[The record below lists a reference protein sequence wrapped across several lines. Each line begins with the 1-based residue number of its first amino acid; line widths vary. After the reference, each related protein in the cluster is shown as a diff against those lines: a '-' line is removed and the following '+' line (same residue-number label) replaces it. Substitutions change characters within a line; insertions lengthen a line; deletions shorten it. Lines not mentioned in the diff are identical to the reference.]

1 MLPPLSERARGRW
14 TGLLP
19 MLGVDSRFLS
29 GRKNGPCPICGGK
42 TRFRYDDK
50 EGRGTWIC
58 NHCGAGDGADLAMK
72 VLGID
77 FKELAER
84 IGPLI
89 GEVKPTAPKKDR
101 SHDDTRKSLNALWQA
116 SRPVER
122 GDAVSRY
129 LAARVGL
136 VAVPDCLRTVERLR
150 YQDDKPSFHPGMIA
164 KVAALDG
171 SGVQIHRTYLTTDGR
186 KADVESPR
194 RMMPGPIPDGSAVR
208 LFPLGAVLGIAE
220 GIETAFAAASLFG
233 VPVWAS
239 LNSVMLTKWEAPPD
253 VEEVVIFGDPD
264 RNYDGQAAAYA
275 LAKRLRHPP
284 VNPKAPV
291 FTGRVRV
298 EIPDTLGSDWCD
310 VFNAGRRAAA

>member
-42 TRFRYDDK
+42 TRFRFDDL

-58 NHCGAGDGADLAMK
+58 NNCGAGDGADLAMR

-84 IGPLI
+84 MAPLI
-89 GEVKPTAPKKDR
+89 DEVKPTAPRKGR
-101 SHDDTRKSLNALWQA
+101 AEADTRKSLEALWQA
-116 SRPVER
+116 SKRVER

-136 VAVPDCLRTVERLR
+136 VSVPDCLRTVERLR

-164 KVAALDG
+164 KVAGLDG
-171 SGVQIHRTYLTTDGR
+171 QGVNIHRTYLTADGS
-186 KADVESPR
+186 KADVEAPR
-194 RMMPGPIPDGSAVR
+194 RMMQGTVPDGSAVR
-208 LFPLGAVLGIAE
+208 LFPPGAVLGIAE

-233 VPVWAS
+233 VPVWAA
-239 LNSVMLTKWEAPPD
+239 LNSVMLAKWEPPAG
-253 VEEVVIFGDPD
+253 VEEVVIFGDAD
-264 RNYDGQAAAYA
+264 VKFAGQAAAYA
-275 LAKRLRHPP
+275 LAKRLQPP
-284 VNPKAPV
+284 L

-298 EIPDTLGSDWCD
+298 EIPETLGSDWCD

>member
-14 TGLLP
+14 VGLLP

-42 TRFRYDDK
+42 TRFRFDDL

-84 IGPLI
+84 MAPLI
-89 GEVKPTAPKKDR
+89 GEVKPTAPKKGRDEA
-101 SHDDTRKSLNALWQA
+101 DTRKSLNALWQA
-116 SRPVER
+116 SKRVER
-122 GDAVSRY
+122 GDAVFRY

-136 VAVPDCLRTVERLR
+136 VSVPDCLRTVERLR

-164 KVAALDG
+164 KVTGLDG
-171 SGVQIHRTYLTTDGR
+171 QGVNIHRTYLTADGR
-186 KADVESPR
+186 KADVEDPR
-194 RMMPGPIPDGSAVR
+194 RMMQGTVPDGSAVR
-208 LFPLGAVLGIAE
+208 LFPPGAVLGIAE

-239 LNSVMLTKWEAPPD
+239 LNSTMLVKWEPPAG
-253 VEEVVIFGDPD
+253 VEEVVIFGDAD
-264 RNYDGQAAAYA
+264 VKFGGQAAAYA
-275 LAKRLRHPP
+275 LAKRLQPP
-284 VNPKAPV
+284 LFA
-291 FTGRVRV
+291 GRVRV
-298 EIPDTLGSDWCD
+298 EIPETLGSDWCD

>member
-42 TRFRYDDK
+42 TRFRFDDL

-58 NHCGAGDGADLAMK
+58 NNCGAGNGIDLAMK

-77 FKELAER
+77 FKELAAR
-84 IGPLI
+84 LDPII
-89 GEVKPTAPKKDR
+89 GEVKVAPPKR
-101 SHDDTRKSLNALWQA
+101 VPPPEEQRRNLNRLWQA
-116 SRPVER
+116 SEPVVP
-122 GDAVSRY
+122 GDWVSRY

-136 VAVPDCLRTVERLR
+136 VTVPACLRSIKGMR
-150 YQDDKPSFHPGMIA
+150 YQDSPPSLHPGMLA
-164 KVAALDG
+164 KVVTPDG
-171 SGVQIHRTYLTTDGR
+171 QGANIHRTYLTMDGR
-186 KADVESPR
+186 KADVPSPR

-239 LNSVMLTKWEAPPD
+239 LNSTMLVKWLPPAG
-253 VEEVVIFGDPD
+253 VEEVVIFGDAD
-264 RNYDGQAAAYA
+264 EKFGGQAAAYA
-275 LAKRLRHPP
+275 LAKRLQRPLFEG
-284 VNPKAPV
+284 K
-291 FTGRVRV
+291 VRV

>member
-14 TGLLP
+14 AGLLP

-42 TRFRYDDK
+42 TRFRFDDL

-58 NHCGAGDGADLAMK
+58 NHCGAGNGIDLAMK

-84 IGPLI
+84 IAPLI
-89 GEVKPTAPKKDR
+89 GDVEPTAPKKPR
-101 SHDDTRKSLNALWQA
+101 AEADTRKGLNALWRA
-116 SRPVER
+116 SRAVER
-122 GDAVSRY
+122 GDPVSRY

-136 VAVPDCLRTVERLR
+136 VNVPDCLRTVDRLR
-150 YQDDKPSFHPGMIA
+150 YQDDKPSYHPGMIA

-171 SGVQIHRTYLTTDGR
+171 SGVQIHRTFLTADGR
-186 KADVESPR
+186 KADVEAPR
-194 RMMPGPIPDGSAVR
+194 RMMPGPIPDGAAVR
-208 LFPLGAVLGIAE
+208 LFPPGAVLGIAE

-239 LNSVMLTKWEAPPD
+239 LNSTMLVKWEPPAG
-253 VEEVVIFGDPD
+253 VEEVVIFGDAD
-264 RNYDGQAAAYA
+264 VKFAGQAAAYT
-275 LAKRLRHPP
+275 LAKRLQRPL
-284 VNPKAPV
+284 

-298 EIPDTLGSDWCD
+298 EIPETLGSDWCD
-310 VFNAGRRAAA
+310 VFNAGRRQAA

>member
-1 MLPPLSERARGRW
+1 MQPPLSERARGRW
-14 TGLLP
+14 AGLLP

-42 TRFRYDDK
+42 TRFRFDDL

-89 GEVKPTAPKKDR
+89 GEVKPTAPKKGRDEA
-101 SHDDTRKSLNALWQA
+101 DTRKSLNALWQA
-116 SRPVER
+116 SKRVER

-136 VAVPDCLRTVERLR
+136 VSVPDCLRTVERLR

-164 KVAALDG
+164 KVAGLDG
-171 SGVQIHRTYLTTDGR
+171 QGVNIHRTYLTADGR

-194 RMMPGPIPDGSAVR
+194 RMMQGTVPDGSAVR
-208 LFPLGAVLGIAE
+208 LFPHSAVLGIAE

-233 VPVWAS
+233 VPVWAA
-239 LNSVMLTKWEAPPD
+239 LNSVMLAKWEPPAG
-253 VEEVVIFGDPD
+253 VEEVVIFGDAD
-264 RNYDGQAAAYA
+264 KKFAGQAAAYA
-275 LAKRLRHPP
+275 LAKRLQPP
-284 VNPKAPV
+284 L
-291 FTGRVRV
+291 FEGRVRV
-298 EIPDTLGSDWCD
+298 EIPETLGSDWCD
-310 VFNAGRRAAA
+310 VFNTGRRAAA

>member
-14 TGLLP
+14 AGLLP

-42 TRFRYDDK
+42 TRFRFDDL

-72 VLGID
+72 TLGID

-84 IGPLI
+84 MAPLI
-89 GEVKPTAPKKDR
+89 GEVKPTAPRKGRDEA
-101 SHDDTRKSLNALWQA
+101 DTRKSLNALWRA
-116 SRPVER
+116 SKRVER
-122 GDAVSRY
+122 GDAVSLY
-129 LAARVGL
+129 LSARVGL
-136 VAVPDCLRTVERLR
+136 VSAPDCLRTVEHLR

-164 KVAALDG
+164 KVAGLDG
-171 SGVQIHRTYLTTDGR
+171 QGVNIHRTYLTADGR

-194 RMMPGPIPDGSAVR
+194 RMMQGTVPDGSAVR
-208 LFPLGAVLGIAE
+208 LFPPGVVLGIAE

-233 VPVWAS
+233 VPVWAA
-239 LNSVMLTKWEAPPD
+239 LNSVMLAKWEPPAG
-253 VEEVVIFGDPD
+253 VEEVVIFGDAD
-264 RNYDGQAAAYA
+264 KKFAGQAAAYA
-275 LAKRLRHPP
+275 LAKRLQPP
-284 VNPKAPV
+284 L

-298 EIPDTLGSDWCD
+298 EIPETLGSDWCD

>member
-19 MLGVDSRFLS
+19 MLGVDSRYLS

-89 GEVKPTAPKKDR
+89 GQVKPTAPRKER
-101 SHDDTRKSLNALWQA
+101 GEADTRKSLEALWRA
-116 SRPVER
+116 SKRVER

-129 LAARVGL
+129 LSARVGL
-136 VAVPDCLRTVERLR
+136 VGVPDCLRMVERLR
-150 YQDDKPSFHPGMIA
+150 YQDDNPSFHPGMIA
-164 KVAALDG
+164 KVTGLDG
-171 SGVQIHRTYLTTDGR
+171 QGVNIHRTYLTADGR

-194 RMMPGPIPDGSAVR
+194 RMMQGTVPDGSAVR
-208 LFPLGAVLGIAE
+208 LFPPGTVLGIAE

-233 VPVWAS
+233 VPVWAA
-239 LNSVMLTKWEAPPD
+239 LNSTMLVKWEPPAG
-253 VEEVVIFGDPD
+253 VEEVVVFGDAD
-264 RNYDGQAAAYA
+264 VKFAGQAAAFT
-275 LAKRLRHPP
+275 LAKRLQRPL
-284 VNPKAPV
+284 
-291 FTGRVRV
+291 FDGRVRV

-310 VFNAGRRAAA
+310 VFNAGRRQAA

>member
-1 MLPPLSERARGRW
+1 MLLPLSERARGRW

-129 LAARVGL
+129 LSARVGL
-136 VAVPDCLRTVERLR
+136 VAVPDCLRMVERLR

-164 KVAALDG
+164 RVVTPEGNGAN
-171 SGVQIHRTYLTTDGR
+171 IHRTYLTADGR

-208 LFPLGAVLGIAE
+208 LFPPGAVLGIAE

-239 LNSVMLTKWEAPPD
+239 LNSTMLVKWLPPAG
-253 VEEVVIFGDPD
+253 VEEVVIFGDAD
-264 RNYDGQAAAYA
+264 EKFGGQAAAFT
-275 LAKRLRHPP
+275 LAKRLQRPL
-284 VNPKAPV
+284 
-291 FTGRVRV
+291 FEGRVRV

>member
-14 TGLLP
+14 AGLLP
-19 MLGVDSRFLS
+19 LLGVDSRYLS

-42 TRFRYDDK
+42 TRFRFDDL

-84 IGPLI
+84 MAPLI
-89 GEVKPTAPKKDR
+89 GEVKPTAPKKGRDEA
-101 SHDDTRKSLNALWQA
+101 DTRKSLNALWQA
-116 SRPVER
+116 SKRVER

-136 VAVPDCLRTVERLR
+136 VSVPDCLRTVDRLR
-150 YQDDKPSFHPGMIA
+150 YSDTPPSYHPGMLA
-164 KVAALDG
+164 KVVAPDG
-171 SGVQIHRTYLTTDGR
+171 HGANIHRTYLTADGR
-186 KADVESPR
+186 KAAVEAPR
-194 RMMPGPIPDGSAVR
+194 RLMPGPLPDGSAVR
-208 LFPLGAVLGIAE
+208 LFPPGPILGIAE

-233 VPVWAS
+233 IPVWAA
-239 LNSVMLTKWEAPPD
+239 LNATMLAKWEPPPGTD
-253 VEEVVIFGDPD
+253 EVVIFGDAD
-264 RNYDGQAAAYA
+264 AQFAGQHAAYT
-275 LAKRLRHPP
+275 LARRLCRLLKHP
-284 VNPKAPV
+284 VKA
-291 FTGRVRV
+291 RV
-298 EIPDTLGSDWCD
+298 EIPETLGSDWCD